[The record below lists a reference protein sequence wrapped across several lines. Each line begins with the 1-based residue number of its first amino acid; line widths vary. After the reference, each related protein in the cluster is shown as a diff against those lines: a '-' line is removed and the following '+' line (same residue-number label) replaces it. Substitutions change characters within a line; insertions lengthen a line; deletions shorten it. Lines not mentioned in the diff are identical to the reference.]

1 MEKAIIPTVVGFV
14 SMMGVWGVFDT
25 FHMVVM

>member
-1 MEKAIIPTVVGFV
+1 MEKVIIPTVVGFV
-14 SMMGVWGVFDT
+14 SMMGVWVVFDT